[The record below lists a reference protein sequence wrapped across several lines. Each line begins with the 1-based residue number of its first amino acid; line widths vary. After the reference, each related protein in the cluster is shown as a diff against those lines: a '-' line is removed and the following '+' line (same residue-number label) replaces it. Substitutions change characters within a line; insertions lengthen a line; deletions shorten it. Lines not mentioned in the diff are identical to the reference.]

1 MAFTD
6 WIADEQ
12 LDEVEI
18 EEDVTSEE
26 VSEVEEAI
34 GEEIVEEAPQEEVAP
49 PTPQTFNIGG
59 KELTL
64 AEIETGYM
72 RQQDY
77 LDKIEEANKLREE
90 NKQALELVDYI
101 KKNPE
106 VAQRLMS
113 EENAPKDV
121 TNLVNPAMERIQALE
136 KQMYIR
142 EMDARISQLKTK
154 YSDFNEVEVLNKAV
168 QMNTS
173 DLEFVYH
180 GMRGANMDSII
191 AQKVK
196 EQLAQATQEMAKN
209 SQATRTVVGNAKHTE
224 INESHNLTKQQM
236 RVAEMMGIS
245 YEDYAKYL

>member
-34 GEEIVEEAPQEEVAP
+34 EEQIVEEAPVEVAP
-49 PTPQTFNIGG
+49 STPQTFNIGG

-77 LDKIEEANKLREE
+77 LAKIEEANKLREE

-113 EENAPKDV
+113 EENVPS
-121 TNLVNPAMERIQALE
+121 NISNSINPAMERIEKLE
-136 KQMYIR
+136 KQLYMK
-142 EMDARISQLKTK
+142 EMDATLNGLKMK
-154 YSDFNEVEVLNKAV
+154 YPDFNEIEVLNRAV
-168 QMNTS
+168 QLNTS

-180 GMRGANMDSII
+180 GLRGANMDNII

-209 SQATRTVVGNAKHTE
+209 SQSTRTVVGSSKHSEVATTT
-224 INESHNLTKQQM
+224 HNLTKQQM
-236 RVAEMMGIS
+236 RVADMMGIS